1 MGNILY
7 LGGFGFIINNLA
19 TKVFCLEVG
28 VHGLVTTYGRAD
40 SGTVSRINDDVNL
53 LINRTID
60 KVAVVAF
67 VCGIIVGAN
76 LVHLVEMKRREKL
89 SHRGKK

>member
-7 LGGFGFIINNLA
+7 MGGVGCIINNLA
-19 TKVFCLEVG
+19 AKMFCLEVG
-28 VHGLVTTYGRAD
+28 VQGLVTTYGRAD

-67 VCGIIVGAN
+67 VCGIVVGAN
-76 LVHLVEMKRREKL
+76 LVHLVEMHRRKRN
-89 SHRGKK
+89 KKES